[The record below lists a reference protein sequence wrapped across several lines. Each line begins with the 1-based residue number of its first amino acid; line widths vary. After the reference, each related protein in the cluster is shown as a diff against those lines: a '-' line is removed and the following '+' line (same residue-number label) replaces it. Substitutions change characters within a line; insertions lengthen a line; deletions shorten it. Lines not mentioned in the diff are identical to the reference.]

1 MPKQIIPAIADVK
14 AEKPYVA
21 RVTWDNGITAFI
33 DLTDWLNKS
42 RWFAPVLENPAVW
55 STIRPGGWGGYIE
68 WEGCEMEVPSSTL
81 WRLHLEQA
89 GEAMR
94 REEFEAW
101 MQRHKLSLTRASETL
116 GLSRRMVTY
125 YKTGEK
131 IIPRTVML
139 ACKAVDYEPE
149 LRV

>member
-1 MPKQIIPAIADVK
+1 
-14 AEKPYVA
+14 
-21 RVTWDNGITAFI
+21 
-33 DLTDWLNKS
+33 
-42 RWFAPVLENPAVW
+42 
-55 STIRPGGWGGYIE
+55 
-68 WEGCEMEVPSSTL
+68 
-81 WRLHLEQA
+81 
-89 GEAMR
+89 
-94 REEFEAW
+94 

-149 LRV
+149 LRA

>member
-1 MPKQIIPAIADVK
+1 MPKQLIPAIREVT
-14 AEKPYVA
+14 AERPFVA
-21 RVTWDNGITAFI
+21 RITWDNGVTAEI
-33 DLTDWLNKS
+33 DLVEWLHKS
-42 RWFAPVLENPAVW
+42 AWFAPVLNTPAVW
-55 STIRPGGWGGYIE
+55 PTIRTGAWGGYIE
-68 WEGCEMEVPSSTL
+68 WEGCEMEIPSSTL
-81 WRLHLEQA
+81 WRLHMEQT

-101 MQRHKLSLTRASETL
+101 LERHKLSLTRAGETL

-139 ACKAVDYEPE
+139 ACKAVDYEPG
-149 LRV
+149 LRA